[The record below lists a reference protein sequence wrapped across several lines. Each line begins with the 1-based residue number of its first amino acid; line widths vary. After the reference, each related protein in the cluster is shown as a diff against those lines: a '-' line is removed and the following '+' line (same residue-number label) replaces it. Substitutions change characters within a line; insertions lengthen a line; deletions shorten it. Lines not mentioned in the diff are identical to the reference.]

1 MNPANATDLSNR
13 GDITHDERREDRRV
27 PLKMDVS
34 VIFPQHKQTRARPTY
49 YGVSSDISMQ
59 GMSIVVEHNI
69 YTNEDVTILI
79 GLTPEH
85 AGGPRKIIEVVA
97 HLIYTVYSP
106 QHYAFRI
113 GAKFKEFKR
122 NGKALLATNIEQR
135 MVRCA
140 GQRL

>member
-1 MNPANATDLSNR
+1 MTQDKPTPLINSI
-13 GDITHDERREDRRV
+13 DITHDERRTDHRV

-34 VIFPQHKQTRARPTY
+34 VVFPQHKSTRQRPTY
-49 YGVSSDISMQ
+49 HGVTSDISMQ

-69 YTNEDVTILI
+69 FTDEDVTILI

-85 AGGPRKIIEVVA
+85 PGGPRKIIEVVA
-97 HLIYTVYSP
+97 HLVYTVYSP

-122 NGKALLATNIEQR
+122 NGEALLAKNIEQR
-135 MVRCA
+135 MVKYS